1 MSDNLKKVETQNEI
15 IISLLGR
22 MAFPEDDIKN
32 LITSNSKKP
41 DILLKVYN
49 LCDGNTGLTEIA
61 RRASISQPSLT
72 GAINKWVE
80 MGIVIKHVNKSN
92 QVFPQRLYKLRGV

>member
-1 MSDNLKKVETQNEI
+1 MNDDSNKEKIQNEI

-22 MAFPEDDIKN
+22 MAFPEDELKK

-41 DILLKVYN
+41 DILLKAYN

-61 RRASISQPSLT
+61 RKASISQPSLT
-72 GAINKWVE
+72 EAIKRWVE

-92 QVFPQRLYKLRGV
+92 QVFPQRLYKLRGI